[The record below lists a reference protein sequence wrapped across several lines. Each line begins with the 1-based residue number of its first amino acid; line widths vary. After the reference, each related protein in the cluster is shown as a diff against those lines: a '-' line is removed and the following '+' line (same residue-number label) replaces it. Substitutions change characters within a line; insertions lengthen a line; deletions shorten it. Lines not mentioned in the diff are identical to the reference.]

1 MTQQTESVA
10 ELTNVTKR
18 FGKTVALQ
26 DVTLRLPRGEV
37 IGLVGRNGSGKST
50 LLNHLTGLLLPT
62 SGACFAFGVPTKSL
76 GAAQLARIGAMW
88 QHGRLVPWMNVG
100 RLLRYV
106 GGFYD
111 TWDVAYVDALVDR
124 LQIDRNARV
133 GTLSPGRLQQ
143 VSLVLALGHRP
154 ELLLL
159 DEPLSDLDPDARRDA
174 LRILLDVFERDRPT
188 IVISSHLLHD
198 IEPVVTRVV
207 ALNDG
212 AVTCDAELDELK
224 ERYVAWHI
232 ASRARP
238 LPSTWDALFVVSS
251 RGDAFQATI
260 VVERGATSP
269 EQFAELY
276 DVELVEQRLNL
287 EGLFPVL
294 TGARPDREGA
304 SARGAMAG
312 AP

>member
-1 MTQQTESVA
+1 MMQHTEILA
-10 ELTNVTKR
+10 ELVNVTKT

-26 DVTLRLPRGEV
+26 DVSLRLPRGEV

-62 SGACFAFGVPTKSL
+62 NGDCLAFGVPSKSL
-76 GAAQLARIGAMW
+76 GAAQLSRIGAMW
-88 QHGRLVPWMNVG
+88 QHGKLVPWMNVG

-111 TWDVAYVDALVDR
+111 RWDVQYVDSLVTR
-124 LQIDRNARV
+124 LQIDRDARV
-133 GTLSPGRLQQ
+133 RALSPGRLQQ
-143 VSLVLALGHRP
+143 VSLVLALGHHP

-159 DEPLSDLDPDARRDA
+159 DEPLSDLDPDARREV
-174 LRILLDVFERDRPT
+174 LRILLELFERERPT

-207 ALNDG
+207 ALNEG
-212 AVTCDAELDELK
+212 RVTCDAELDELK
-224 ERYVAWHI
+224 ERYVAWHV
-232 ASRARP
+232 ASRSRP
-238 LPSTWDALFVVSS
+238 LPSTWDAPFVVSS

-260 VVERGATSP
+260 VVERGATSV
-269 EQFAELY
+269 EHFAELY
-276 DVELVEQRLNL
+276 DVELVEQPLNL

-294 TGARPDREGA
+294 IGGRRDRAFA
-304 SARGAMAG
+304 STREAMAE
-312 AP
+312 AT